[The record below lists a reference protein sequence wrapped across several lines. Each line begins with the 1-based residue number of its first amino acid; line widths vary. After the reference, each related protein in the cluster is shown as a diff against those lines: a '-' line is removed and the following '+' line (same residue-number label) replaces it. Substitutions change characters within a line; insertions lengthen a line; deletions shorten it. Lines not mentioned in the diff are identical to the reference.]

1 MERDNRAEKTFRER
15 RQYRMLKLQ
24 QSRQARRGAERIQLS
39 DIDSVVDSKQ
49 LKPMD
54 KAELRQLKNRES
66 AIRSRQR
73 KDELI
78 EILSQKIGEHLSV
91 FPWFTMYNIF
101 LL

>member
-24 QSRQARRGAERIQLS
+24 QSRQARSGAQRTPVTG
-39 DIDSVVDSKQ
+39 IDSVVDSKQ

-78 EILSQKIGEHLSV
+78 EILSKKIGEFFFYS
-91 FPWFTMYNIF
+91 F
-101 LL
+101 LV